1 MKAFIKILIVLLA
14 VSVSAEA
21 QVDTLKDLPL
31 FKNAVSVGNSD
42 GGNSDVSQNSAA
54 DTVSEKM
61 QTLFELYSAGKYREA
76 LELSEELH
84 EKHHL
89 SKKENLY
96 RIKYTRAAYKDLEY
110 NRQAD
115 SFAKIYL
122 QKDPFY
128 TPDESDPVSFREV
141 LSNYYTKPKFS
152 VWIAVGSLSA
162 EPVFDTVRSIVD
174 PKNENPSYEISA
186 VSAQIGFEFRPL
198 KILSVSL
205 SPTLSRYSIERTMER
220 TEIATFR
227 YYEKSAVIAFPLR
240 IEAGWYFGREI
251 FVPSIYAGAQV
262 KYLLRSKFNAYTE
275 ARGNYTEIPDK
286 KSDNDSKNRLNYS
299 VLGGVRL
306 NYNRR
311 RITYFADIGVSYDLK
326 PYNDPKKKYS
336 NNESL
341 YQNLYVPDMFK
352 MIDMY
357 YRFGIKVNLQ
367 YKTIAKYGYGY

>member
-1 MKAFIKILIVLLA
+1 MKAFIKILIVLL
-14 VSVSAEA
+14 SVSLTAEA

-31 FKNAVSVGNSD
+31 FKNAVSVGMSD
-42 GGNSDVSQNSAA
+42 EGNSLVSQNTVA
-54 DTVSEKM
+54 DTVREKL
-61 QTLFELYSAGKYREA
+61 QTLFELYSAGKYWEA
-76 LELSEELH
+76 LEVSEDIH
-84 EKHHL
+84 KNYHL

-96 RIKYTRAAYKDLEY
+96 YLKYTLAAHKDLE
-110 NRQAD
+110 NNHQAD
-115 SFAKIYL
+115 SLAKIYL

-128 TPDESDPVSFREV
+128 STDDSDPVTFREV
-141 LSNYYTKPKFS
+141 LSNYYTKPKYSVWVAAGSFS
-152 VWIAVGSLSA
+152 V

-174 PKNENPSYEISA
+174 PKEKNPSYEITGF
-186 VSAQIGFEFRPL
+186 SAQIGFEFRPL

-220 TEIATFR
+220 TDIATFH
-227 YYEKSAVIAFPLR
+227 YYETSSVIALPFR

-262 KYLLRSKFNAYTE
+262 KYLLRSKYNAYTE
-275 ARGNYTEIPDK
+275 ARGSYTDIPDK
-286 KSDNDSKNRLNYS
+286 QVDNDTKNRLNYS

-311 RITYFADIGVSYDLK
+311 RITYFADIGASYDLK
-326 PYNDPKKKYS
+326 TYNDAKTKYS
-336 NNESL
+336 NGELL

-352 MIDMY
+352 MLEMY

-367 YKTIAKYGYGY
+367 YKVIAKYGYGY